1 MAVVMTWGKTLKNW
15 RNTLALYVSLHMV
28 LSLGALGAES
38 DPNTETSNPAG
49 ADSELTMGTAASIRN
64 QFEVDSSTKDYKLKI
79 PVIDTA
85 FSSWGEL
92 RSGLAK
98 EHGFRPNISATHVYQ
113 KTTDSV
119 GPEDSAAG
127 YELVVDGTWTFAGR
141 DTTSPTTMG
150 FEFLYRDF
158 TSDIPPVALFTQA
171 GTLYP
176 STVAF
181 SEVDPT
187 VGQLW
192 IQKKFDNRFGFQAGK
207 LFPLAYYD
215 YFPLKNFR
223 TDFMDAIHAATFVI
237 PLPDRGLGSYVM
249 YRPTSQHYLRLGVHD
264 ANADAE
270 EFDFD
275 VFDDGELFSI
285 LELGWNPGLMPRIPG
300 RPPMGDVHISLWHQ
314 DERDHDKVAEAW
326 GFVVSAYQKMGRFLP
341 FVRYGYADSDS
352 EFGLKD
358 ATPIEHMVNAG
369 VAIDALFR
377 QQDDRLG
384 IGFTWSRPID
394 DMLDDQEAIDLYYR
408 IQLSPRIA
416 VTPTLEFVF
425 DPVRNTDEDNLTIW
439 GIRTRFAF

>member
-1 MAVVMTWGKTLKNW
+1 MSYR
-15 RNTLALYVSLHMV
+15 RNIIALS
-28 LSLGALGAES
+28 ALLQALLIQGVHTAES
-38 DPNTETSNPAG
+38 SPDLEATDSAGSDTELA
-49 ADSELTMGTAASIRN
+49 MGTAASIRN
-64 QFEVDSSTKDYKLKI
+64 QYEEDSRVKDYKIKI
-79 PVIDTA
+79 PVIDTL
-85 FSSWGEL
+85 FNSWGEL
-92 RSGLAK
+92 RSELAEK
-98 EHGFRPNISATHVYQ
+98 HGFRPSISATHVYQ

-141 DTTSPTTMG
+141 NTTSPTTAG

-181 SEVDPT
+181 GEVDPT

-192 IQKKFDNRFGFQAGK
+192 VQKKFDNRFGFQAGK

-223 TDFMDAIHAATFVI
+223 TDFMDAIHAANFVI

-249 YRPTSQHYLRLGVHD
+249 YRPTSQHYLRVGVHD
-264 ANADAE
+264 ANADNE
-270 EFDFD
+270 DFDFD

-285 LELGWNPGLMPRIPG
+285 FELGWDPGLTPRIPG

-314 DERDHDKVAEAW
+314 DERDHDRVAEAW

-352 EFGLKD
+352 EVGLKD

-369 VAIDALFR
+369 LAIDGLFG

-394 DMLDDQEAIDLYYR
+394 DALDDQEAIDLYYR

-416 VTPTLEFVF
+416 VTPTVEFVF

>member
-1 MAVVMTWGKTLKNW
+1 MSYRRYIIALSALLHALLSQGVHAAGNIPDLDTADIAGSDTE
-15 RNTLALYVSLHMV
+15 LA
-28 LSLGALGAES
+28 
-38 DPNTETSNPAG
+38 
-49 ADSELTMGTAASIRN
+49 MGTAASIRS
-64 QFEVDSSTKDYKLKI
+64 QYDQDSRVKDYKIKI
-79 PVIDTA
+79 PVIDTL
-85 FSSWGEL
+85 FSSWGEV
-92 RSGLAK
+92 RSNLAQK
-98 EHGFRPNISATHVYQ
+98 HGFRPSISATHVYQ

-127 YELVVDGTWTFAGR
+127 YEVVVDGTWTFAGR
-141 DTTSPTTMG
+141 NTTSAATAG

-192 IQKKFDNRFGFQAGK
+192 VQKKFDNRFGFQAGK

-223 TDFMDAIHAATFVI
+223 TDFMDAIHAANFVI
-237 PLPDRGLGSYVM
+237 PLPDRGLGSYAM
-249 YRPTSQHYLRLGVHD
+249 YRPTSQLYLRLGVHD
-264 ANADAE
+264 ANADNE
-270 EFDFD
+270 DFDFD

-285 LELGWNPGLMPRIPG
+285 FELGWDPGLTPAMPG

-314 DERDHDKVAEAW
+314 DEHDHDKVAEAW

-341 FVRYGYADSDS
+341 FMRYGYADSDS
-352 EFGLKD
+352 EIGLKD

-369 VAIDALFR
+369 VAVDALFG
-377 QQDDRLG
+377 QVDDRLG

-394 DMLDDQEAIDLYYR
+394 DALDDQEAIDLYYR

-416 VTPTLEFVF
+416 VTPTVEFVF
-425 DPVRNTDEDNLTIW
+425 NPVRNTDEDNLTIW